1 MPPNHCKRERQIKI
15 PSDKLSKL
23 DITVDPVVVIP
34 LTDSKKAF
42 VKLSDELQYI
52 NGNEPKRAITNQDK
66 IVNKKACLRLIFNF
80 SFLKP
85 TYRTKPIK
93 NVRQLI
99 KKNCFQSSLLFM

>member
-23 DITVDPVVVIP
+23 EITVDPVVVIP

-42 VKLSDELQYI
+42 VKLSDELEYI

-66 IVNKKACLRLIFNF
+66 IVNKKACLRLILIF

>member
-42 VKLSDELQYI
+42 VKFSDELEYI
-52 NGNEPKRAITNQDK
+52 NGNEPKRAITSQDN
-66 IVNKKACLRLIFNF
+66 IVNRNACLRLISIFH
-80 SFLKP
+80 S
-85 TYRTKPIK
+85 
-93 NVRQLI
+93 
-99 KKNCFQSSLLFM
+99 

>member
-1 MPPNHCKRERQIKI
+1 MLSLDFADTAIIETIATAKTIIPIPPNHCKRERQIKI

-42 VKLSDELQYI
+42 VKLSDELEYI
-52 NGNEPKRAITNQDK
+52 NGNEPKRAIINQDK

-85 TYRTKPIK
+85 T
-93 NVRQLI
+93 
-99 KKNCFQSSLLFM
+99 